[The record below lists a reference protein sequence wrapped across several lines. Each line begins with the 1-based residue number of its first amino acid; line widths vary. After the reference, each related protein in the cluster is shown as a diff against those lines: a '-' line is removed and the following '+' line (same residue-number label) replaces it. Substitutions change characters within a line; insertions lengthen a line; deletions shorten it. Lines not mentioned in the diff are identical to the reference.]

1 MLMKTEPYEPTS
13 LSRWTMPEC
22 YAGAVWPNYYVFLG
36 QNRDSD
42 CLTRSN
48 FQSGLEAIGGESET
62 VIVVRESHWAVGWV
76 EWIAIHQDDSEALE
90 IADTIATALENYTV
104 VDEEHYSQLKTEEA
118 DETWANCYNEKER
131 IEYIRK
137 HRNQFEFHDFAQ
149 LIANVR
155 GKYFSG
161 YASDLLY

>member
-1 MLMKTEPYEPTS
+1 MKTEHYEPTC
-13 LSRWTMPEC
+13 LKKWTLPEY
-22 YAGAVWPNYYVFLG
+22 YAGEVWPNYYVFLG

-62 VIVVRESHWAVGWV
+62 VIVVRERHWAVGWV
-76 EWIAIHQDDSEALE
+76 EWIAIHQDDEEALKKADE
-90 IADTIATALENYTV
+90 IAAALENYPI
-104 VDEEHYSQLKTEEA
+104 VDEEHYYQLESEEA

-131 IEYIRK
+131 IEYIRN
-137 HRNQFEFHDFAQ
+137 HRDQFNFDSFADMRDC
-149 LIANVR
+149 IK
-155 GKYFSG
+155 GKYFKR